1 MKKYFSLVLCLLLI
15 CLFASSAMAA
25 VKFSCDSD
33 TTTFSRWSANTTADG
48 SDWYLSDWTT
58 SNLSDTKQAGFKV
71 YNAPGVYASH
81 TYYYKTTSTASHTY
95 LDTISNGDN
104 VYAAGMRYKGTGNIT
119 VAGMFNP

>member
-1 MKKYFSLVLCLLLI
+1 MKKRFALVLCALLI

-48 SDWYLSDWTT
+48 SDWYLSDWKK
-58 SNLSDTKQAGFKV
+58 SNLSDTQQAGFKV
-71 YNAPGVYASH
+71 YSAPGVYASH
-81 TYYYKTTSTASHTY
+81 TFYYKSKSTTPHDY
-95 LDTISNGDN
+95 LPEISDGDN

-119 VAGMFNP
+119 VEGMFNP